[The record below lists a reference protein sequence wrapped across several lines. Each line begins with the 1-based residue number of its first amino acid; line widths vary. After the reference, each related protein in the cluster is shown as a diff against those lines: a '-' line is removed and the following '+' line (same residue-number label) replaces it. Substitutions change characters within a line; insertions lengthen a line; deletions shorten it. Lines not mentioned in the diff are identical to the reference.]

1 MKKPIVGVIANAH
14 RIENR
19 FDVQMAGQRNLR
31 AVADVIKACARRPG
45 DVAARYGGEEFVVLL
60 PGVRRERVHA
70 LAEEIREAV
79 EALALPHPGHALGR
93 ITVSV
98 GVAAVSAPESL
109 QATLVDA
116 ADRALYRAKAAGRN
130 AVAA

>member
-1 MKKPIVGVIANAH
+1 
-14 RIENR
+14 
-19 FDVQMAGQRNLR
+19 
-31 AVADVIKACARRPG
+31 
-45 DVAARYGGEEFVVLL
+45 
-60 PGVRRERVHA
+60 
-70 LAEEIREAV
+70 
-79 EALALPHPGHALGR
+79 
-93 ITVSV
+93 V